1 MNFPLYI
8 AKRYLFAK
16 SGNNAINIITIIASI
31 GVVVG
36 TAALFII
43 LSGFSG
49 LRTFNYSLLDISD
62 PDIKITA
69 TKGKTFIYTDTL
81 QNVIEN
87 NTDIAAFSKVIEE
100 RVFLKNGE
108 KQQIASVKGVDYNYI
123 NVVKLDSAI
132 QVGTW
137 LEKEYPN
144 TSVIGNSLSY
154 KLSAGVASFGETLQI
169 LVPKTGTGFLNPAS
183 SFRSID
189 TQITG
194 TYYGTEEFENKYVFV
209 SNAQAQQLL
218 NYQDNQF
225 TGIEIKLQSNVNAD
239 DFSEKIQ
246 QQLGENYRVQTKAQL
261 NELFYKVI
269 NTENFVS
276 YLIFTLIVIIAMFN
290 VVGSIIMMIIDK
302 KKNLKTILNLG
313 ATLSEIKRI
322 FVLQGFLLT
331 IAGMTIGLIVSM
343 IAVAIQEQFEVFMI
357 TSSIPYPVE
366 LKISNLLIVIATIS
380 VLGFLAAKVA
390 SSRISTNFID
400 K

>member
-1 MNFPLYI
+1 LNFPLYI

>member
-16 SGNNAINIITIIASI
+16 SGNNAINIITIIASV
-31 GVVVG
+31 GVIVG

-69 TKGKTFIYTDTL
+69 AKGKSFFYNDTL
-81 QNVIEN
+81 QNRITSA
-87 NTDIAAFSKVIEE
+87 TDIAIFSKVIEE

-108 KQQIASVKGVDYNYI
+108 KQQIASIKGVDYNYI
-123 NVVKLDSAI
+123 DVVKLDSAI
-132 QVGTW
+132 QIGTW
-137 LEKEYPN
+137 LSKEYTN
-144 TSVIGNSLSY
+144 TSVIGNSLAY
-154 KLSAGVASFGETLQI
+154 KLSAGVASFGESLEI
-169 LVPKTGTGFLNPAS
+169 LVPKAGTGFLNPAS
-183 SFRSID
+183 SFRSIK
-189 TQITG
+189 TQIIG

-209 SNAQAQQLL
+209 SNSQAQQLL
-218 NYQDNQF
+218 NYTDNQF
-225 TGIEIKLQSNVNAD
+225 TGIEIKLKPDVDAD
-239 DFSEKIQ
+239 DFSEVLQK
-246 QQLGENYRVQTKAQL
+246 QLGTTYKVQTKAQL

-313 ATLSEIKRI
+313 ATLPEVKRI

-331 IAGMTIGLIVSM
+331 AVAMIIGLILSVS
-343 IAVAIQEQFEVFMI
+343 AVAIQQEFELFMI

-366 LKISNLLIVIATIS
+366 LKLSNVLIVIATIT

-390 SSRISTNFID
+390 SSRISVNFIE

>member
-31 GVVVG
+31 GVVLG

-49 LRTFNYSLLDISD
+49 LRTFNYALLDSTD

-69 TKGKTFIYTDTL
+69 SEGKSFFFENTIK
-81 QNVIEN
+81 NVVFSSK
-87 NTDIAAFSKVIEE
+87 DIVSFSKVIEE
-100 RVFLKNGE
+100 RVFIKNGE
-108 KQQIASVKGVDYNYI
+108 KQQVAYIKGVDDNYT
-123 NVVKLDSAI
+123 NVVPLDDAI

-137 LEKEYPN
+137 LQKEYTN
-144 TSVIGNSLSY
+144 TSVIGNSLAY
-154 KLSAGVASFGETLQI
+154 KLSAGVESFGEYLEI
-169 LVPKTGTGFLNPAS
+169 LVPKKGTGFINPAR
-183 SFRSID
+183 SFRSIK
-189 TQITG
+189 TQIVG
-194 TYYGTEEFENKYVFV
+194 AYFGTEEFENKYVFV
-209 SNAQAQQLL
+209 STFQAQQLV
-218 NYQDNQF
+218 NFKENQF
-225 TGIEIKLQSNVNAD
+225 TGIEIKLRPESNSANFAV
-239 DFSEKIQ
+239 SMQEK
-246 QQLGENYRVQTKAQL
+246 LGVQFQVKTKAQL

-290 VVGSIIMMIIDK
+290 IVGSIIMMIIDK
-302 KKNLKTILNLG
+302 KKNLKTLLSMG
-313 ATLSEIKRI
+313 ATLSEIKNI

-331 IAGMTIGLIVSM
+331 IISMTTGLFLS
-343 IAVAIQEQFEVFMI
+343 AITVIIQQKFQIFMI
-357 TSSIPYPVE
+357 TSSIAYPVE
-366 LKISNLLIVIATIS
+366 LKGSNFLIVITTIS

-390 SSRISTNFID
+390 SSRITAGFID

>member
-246 QQLGENYRVQTKAQL
+246 QQLAENYRVQTKAQL

-331 IAGMTIGLIVSM
+331 IAGMTIGLIVST

-390 SSRISTNFID
+390 SSRISINFIE

>member
-31 GVVVG
+31 GVVLG

-49 LRTFNYSLLDISD
+49 LRTFNYALLDSSD

-69 TKGKTFIYTDTL
+69 SEGKSFFFENTIK
-81 QNVIEN
+81 NVVFSSK
-87 NTDIAAFSKVIEE
+87 DIVSFSKVIEE
-100 RVFLKNGE
+100 RVFIKNGE
-108 KQQIASVKGVDYNYI
+108 KQQVAYIKGVDDNYT
-123 NVVKLDSAI
+123 NVVPLDDAI

-137 LEKEYPN
+137 LQKEYTN
-144 TSVIGNSLSY
+144 TSVIGNSLAY
-154 KLSAGVASFGETLQI
+154 KLSAGVESFGEYLEI
-169 LVPKTGTGFLNPAS
+169 LVPKKGTGFINPAR
-183 SFRSID
+183 SFRSIK
-189 TQITG
+189 TQIVG
-194 TYYGTEEFENKYVFV
+194 AYFGTEEFENKYVFV
-209 SNAQAQQLL
+209 SNFQAQQLV
-218 NYQDNQF
+218 NFKENQF
-225 TGIEIKLQSNVNAD
+225 TGIEIKLRPESNAANFAV
-239 DFSEKIQ
+239 SMQEK
-246 QQLGENYRVQTKAQL
+246 LGVQFQVKTKAQL

-290 VVGSIIMMIIDK
+290 IVGSIIMMIIDK
-302 KKNLKTILNLG
+302 KKNLKTLLSMG
-313 ATLSEIKRI
+313 ATLSEIKNI

-331 IAGMTIGLIVSM
+331 IISMTTGLFLS
-343 IAVAIQEQFEVFMI
+343 AITVIIQQKFQIFMI
-357 TSSIPYPVE
+357 TSSIAYPVE
-366 LKISNLLIVIATIS
+366 LKGSNFLIVITTIS

-390 SSRISTNFID
+390 SSRITAGFID

>member
-1 MNFPLYI
+1 LNFPLYI

-16 SGNNAINIITIIASI
+16 SGNNAINIITIIASV
-31 GVVVG
+31 GVIVG

-69 TKGKTFIYTDTL
+69 TKGKTFIYNDTL

-87 NTDIAAFSKVIEE
+87 NRDIAAFSKVIEE

>member
-1 MNFPLYI
+1 LNFPSYI

-209 SNAQAQQLL
+209 SNVQAQQLL

-239 DFSEKIQ
+239 NFSEKIQ
-246 QQLGENYRVQTKAQL
+246 QQLGQNYKVQTKAQL

-290 VVGSIIMMIIDK
+290 LVGSIIMMIIDK

-331 IAGMTIGLIVSM
+331 IAGMTIGLILSA

-366 LKISNLLIVIATIS
+366 LKLSNLLLVIATIS

-390 SSRISTNFID
+390 SSRISTRFLES
-400 K
+400 

>member
-1 MNFPLYI
+1 LNFPLYI

-16 SGNNAINIITIIASI
+16 SGNNAINIITIIASV
-31 GVVVG
+31 GVIVG

-69 TKGKTFIYTDTL
+69 TKGKTFIYNDTL

-87 NTDIAAFSKVIEE
+87 NRDIAAFSKVIEE

-137 LEKEYPN
+137 LEKEYSN

-169 LVPKTGTGFLNPAS
+169 LVPKAGTGFLNPAS

-209 SNAQAQQLL
+209 SNVQAQQLL

-246 QQLGENYRVQTKAQL
+246 QQLGQNYKVQTKAQL

-390 SSRISTNFID
+390 SSRISVNFIE

>member
-16 SGNNAINIITIIASI
+16 SGNNAINIITIIASV
-31 GVVVG
+31 GVIVG

-69 TKGKTFIYTDTL
+69 TKGKTFIYNDTL

-87 NTDIAAFSKVIEE
+87 NRDIAAFSKVIEE

>member
-246 QQLGENYRVQTKAQL
+246 QQLAENYRVQTKAQL

-302 KKNLKTILNLG
+302 KKNLKTIINLG

-331 IAGMTIGLIVSM
+331 IAGMTIGLIVST

-390 SSRISTNFID
+390 SSRISINFIE

>member
-209 SNAQAQQLL
+209 SNVQAQQLL

-331 IAGMTIGLIVSM
+331 IAGMTIGLIVST

-390 SSRISTNFID
+390 SSRISINFIE

>member
-49 LRTFNYSLLDISD
+49 LRTFNYSLLDILD

-331 IAGMTIGLIVSM
+331 IAGMTIGLIVST

-390 SSRISTNFID
+390 SSRISINFIE